1 MGQLVGLF
9 VRLLDQPTCNLATV
23 PLCLFYVF
31 YSFCFLFSFIQRLG
45 HEQFVIEYYSVGDGK
60 VVSTAEI
67 VPGGDRRVAVGVTL
81 PLNAGVDVG
90 VFVAVAVGKGGMVA
104 ALGISRVSLSF
115 CRLPTALETQPDQRP
130 DKRQPYHRDP
140 IHALL
145 RNDLYSLARLNLLN
159 SQTFGLLDSYPI
171 RKPL

>member
-1 MGQLVGLF
+1 M
-9 VRLLDQPTCNLATV
+9 
-23 PLCLFYVF
+23 
-31 YSFCFLFSFIQRLG
+31 FSFIQRLG

-104 ALGISRVSLSF
+104 ALGISRVSLSST
-115 CRLPTALETQPDQRP
+115 RHSQRRP
-130 DKRQPYHRDP
+130 
-140 IHALL
+140 
-145 RNDLYSLARLNLLN
+145 
-159 SQTFGLLDSYPI
+159 
-171 RKPL
+171 